1 MPIFLLGGLA
11 VQVSADLSLTPS
23 QIGVAV
29 AVYFGTT
36 ALASV
41 PVGGLVERY
50 GPRRTAQLGVLIA
63 AAGLGGIAI
72 GARSLVTLLI
82 ILAACATS
90 NALSQLASNG
100 LLARA
105 MPAHR
110 QGLTFG
116 IKQSAIPL
124 TTLLAGASVPAIGL
138 SVGWRWAFALAAVVA
153 VATLL
158 LVPADPAVPPQP
170 AAKRSDRATG
180 TLVVLGAAAV
190 CASSAGNSIGTFLV
204 ASTVDRGI
212 DPGRAGLTLTLGSA
226 VCIAVRVGA
235 GWLADRRSGS
245 RHLTW
250 VAMLLGIGAVGMVV
264 LSLPSTAA
272 LVAGVVL
279 GFGFGWAWPGLQNY
293 AIVRLHPQAPAAAT
307 SVTQTG
313 VYAGAALGPLTLGFL
328 AEDSGYASVWL
339 VCSGLLA
346 MACALVLVGARGSRP
361 PTGRPAETAEEPP
374 SMPISPRAD
383 RVPPRIR

>member
-1 MPIFLLGGLA
+1 MPVFLLGGLA
-11 VQVSADLSLTPS
+11 VQVSDDLSLTPV
-23 QIGVAV
+23 QIGAAV

-41 PVGGLVERY
+41 PVGRLVERY

-63 AAGLGGIAI
+63 AGGLAGIAVA
-72 GARSLVTLLI
+72 ARSLITLLI
-82 ILAACATS
+82 ILGACATS

-124 TTLLAGASVPAIGL
+124 STLLAGAAVPAIGL
-138 SVGWRWAFALAAVVA
+138 TVGWRWAFGLAAVVA

-158 LVPADPAVPPQP
+158 LIPSDPPAQAQQIRR
-170 AAKRSDRATG
+170 RSGRATG
-180 TLVVLGAAAV
+180 VLVVLGAAAV

-204 ASTVDRGI
+204 ASAVDRGI
-212 DPGRAGLTLTLGSA
+212 DPGLAGLTLTLGSV

-235 GWLADRRSGS
+235 GWLADLRSDS

-250 VAMLLGIGAVGMVV
+250 VAVLFAIGAIGMVT

-272 LVAGVVL
+272 LIGGVVL

-293 AIVRLHPQAPAAAT
+293 AIVRLHPDAPAAAT

-313 VYAGAALGPLTLGFL
+313 VYTGAAIGPLVLGFL
-328 AEDSGYASVWL
+328 AEGPGYPAVWL
-339 VCSGLLA
+339 VCSVLLT
-346 MACALVLVGARGSRP
+346 MACALVLVGAWASRSV
-361 PTGRPAETAEEPP
+361 PTTETATDETGPNV
-374 SMPISPRAD
+374 PI
-383 RVPPRIR
+383 